1 MAGICMG
8 YGTRVIVKACG
19 PLGYHQILNINIEC
33 RRLPSF
39 LSNNSK
45 QLSNTMQNSKLYNSS
60 RMRTQI
66 LNINIFSVIDR

>member
-1 MAGICMG
+1 MAGICIG

-19 PLGYHQILNINIEC
+19 PLGYHQILNVNITQI
-33 RRLPSF
+33 
-39 LSNNSK
+39 LSNSK